1 MLDFMLKSEL
11 SHTIGYSIAV
21 LIVFSFLFE
30 KINWLFKTNIYKKC
44 YKVKSFDRQF
54 FLGVMYTLTL
64 YCSVFEIGFVLADS
78 PLTLYLSLYT
88 IFVIPF
94 SLYIFCTKVFNKI
107 IEFRNKLPD

>member
-44 YKVKSFDRQF
+44 YKVKSFDRQIQ
-54 FLGVMYTLTL
+54 LRIYYSIMLMYTL
-64 YCSVFEIGFVLADS
+64 YPKRFVLADS

-88 IFVIPF
+88 LFLIPF
-94 SLYIFCTKVFNKI
+94 SLYIFCTKMFNKI

>member
-21 LIVFSFLFE
+21 LVVFSFMFE

-44 YKVKSFDRQF
+44 YKVKSFDRQI
-54 FLGVMYTLTL
+54 FLGIMYTLTL
-64 YCSVFEIGFVLADS
+64 YCSIFEVGFVLADS

-88 IFVIPF
+88 LFLIPF
-94 SLYIFCTKVFNKI
+94 SLYIFCTKMFNKI

>member
-44 YKVKSFDRQF
+44 YKVKSFDRQI
-54 FLGVMYTLTL
+54 FLGIMYTLTL
-64 YCSVFEIGFVLADS
+64 YCSIFEVGFVLADS

-88 IFVIPF
+88 LFLIPF
-94 SLYIFCTKVFNKI
+94 SLYIFCTKMFNKI